1 MNCVLVPVKALA
13 QGKSRLSARLSAEA
27 RHALSRAMLTDVVT
41 SARSAAGVE
50 RVVVVSSDPSLLQL
64 ARQLGVE
71 AVDEGYPRG
80 LNGAVAVGTEFCLQL
95 GATAVLVLLADL
107 PLVTAQD
114 IELIFRQ
121 MNGEPQII
129 VIPCKEGEG
138 TNALLRTP
146 PEVVPTRFGGPS
158 LEAHRKVAREYSI
171 TCQTV
176 EIPRI
181 AFDID
186 SSEDLR
192 WFASQP
198 QPTQTLRVL
207 EELGVIARRG
217 ARNDES

>member
-13 QGKSRLSARLSAEA
+13 QGKSRLSVCLSPEA
-27 RHALSRAMLTDVVT
+27 RHALSRAMVTDVVT
-41 SARSAAGVE
+41 SARRAARVD
-50 RVVVVSSDPSLLQL
+50 RVVVVSSDSSLLQL

-107 PLVTAQD
+107 PLVTAND
-114 IELIFRQ
+114 IELLFRQ
-121 MNGEPQII
+121 TNGEPQVI
-129 VIPCKEGEG
+129 VVPCKEGEG
-138 TNALLRTP
+138 TNALLRVP

-158 LEAHRKVAREYSI
+158 LEAHQNVAREYRVA
-171 TCQTV
+171 CQTI
-176 EIPRI
+176 EIPHI

-207 EELGVIARRG
+207 QELGVLAG
-217 ARNDES
+217 QKL

>member
-13 QGKSRLSARLSAEA
+13 QGKTRLSTRLSPEE

-41 SARSAAGVE
+41 SAQSATMVD

-80 LNGAVAVGTEFCLQL
+80 LNGAVAVGIEFCLQL

-114 IELIFRQ
+114 VERIFQ
-121 MNGEPQII
+121 HMTSEPQII
-129 VIPCKEGEG
+129 VVPCKEGDG
-138 TNALLRTP
+138 TNALLRVP
-146 PEVVPTRFGGPS
+146 PEIVPTRFGGPS
-158 LEAHRKVAREYSI
+158 LEAHRKVACEYNVA
-171 TCQTV
+171 CLTV
-176 EIPRI
+176 EIPHI

-186 SSEDLR
+186 SIEDLQ
-192 WFASQP
+192 WFVSQP
-198 QPTQTLRVL
+198 LQTQTLRVL
-207 EELGVIARRG
+207 QRLGVFV
-217 ARNDES
+217 NEES